1 MYAGS
6 MEDADCI
13 VIMGSNMA
21 ENHPVAF
28 RWVTKAKEKGAK
40 LIHIDPR
47 FTRTSAMADIYAPIR
62 SGTDVAVLGGLMR
75 YMIENNKIFQ
85 EYVVNYTNAATII
98 RDEFQDT
105 EDLDGVFSGLQ
116 PASDPNAPQKA
127 TYNNATWQYNR
138 TPPGQAQ
145 QPAPAQPPSPPPAG
159 PPFDPLIQSLVPAN
173 PPQRD
178 ETLQHPRTVFQILR
192 RHYSRY
198 TPEMVERITGMP
210 QATFIQIA

>member
-6 MEDADCI
+6 VEDADCI

-28 RWVTKAKEKGAK
+28 RWVMRAKEKGAK

-75 YMIENNKIFQ
+75 YMIENNKIFTD
-85 EYVVNYTNAATII
+85 YVVNYTNAPTIV
-98 RDEFQDT
+98 RQDYQDT

-116 PASDPNAPQKA
+116 PVQNPGAPQKA
-127 TYNNATWQYNR
+127 IYSNATWQYDRSPVGNGPR
-138 TPPGQAQ
+138 SSQQGETGGLTGVGSGQAC
-145 QPAPAQPPSPPPAG
+145 PCSG
-159 PPFDPLIQSLVPAN
+159 CVGD
-173 PPQRD
+173 QRSRA
-178 ETLQHPRTVFQILR
+178 HPRSQFQVSSVR
-192 RHYSRY
+192 VR
-198 TPEMVERITGMP
+198 
-210 QATFIQIA
+210 